1 MRRNSDVCTIE
12 KAAVKR
18 GLTADTAKW
27 ICALAG
33 ELNVKEGELLKAVFK
48 AAKHGVWLRE
58 EEWRIVAAAAGGR
71 RLAKVA
77 EAIAL
82 RVRQGYTVEEALA
95 EVSAAKPVR
104 MPLAPFLTS
113 LQRLVHLIRRP

>member
-1 MRRNSDVCTIE
+1 MRRVCTIE

-33 ELNVKEGELLKAVFK
+33 ELNVKEGELLKALLK

-58 EEWRIVAAAAGGR
+58 EEWRILAAAAGGR

-95 EVSAAKPVR
+95 EVLSKPVR